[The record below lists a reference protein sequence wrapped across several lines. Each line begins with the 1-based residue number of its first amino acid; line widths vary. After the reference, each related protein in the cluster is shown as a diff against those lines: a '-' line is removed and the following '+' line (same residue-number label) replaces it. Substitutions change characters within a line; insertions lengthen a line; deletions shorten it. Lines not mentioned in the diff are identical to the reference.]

1 MALYS
6 PEVTPSQCLYTTEW
20 LPHRAHYRY
29 IAPEM
34 IQWNSSEPPQ
44 SNSSAQFSLQDRYS
58 PAADIFSFG
67 GVIFWMVAR
76 KHPFDQHELSAV
88 VFRKLL
94 QGERAQLSAEV
105 MRDRRLDALM
115 ADCWEQSPQDRPNIV
130 SIVSSLV
137 GIVEQDLEACPASD
151 AVFQQAAEELLL
163 RSDTAQ
169 VLPLLSLNVSA
180 SVFTVSECLCCL
192 SLSLLPFTISSAILP
207 CCLVLPLRVLC
218 TVLTPSRHM
227 CSGLLLLVLHA
238 LLSGSYDGAACVAVR
253 AAGGG
258 AACIAVRAAA
268 DGAASAVFT
277 AGGSSAASTA
287 VMIAGSVSIAIIAAA
302 GCTGICTSHTLGA

>member
-1 MALYS
+1 M
-6 PEVTPSQCLYTTEW
+6 TPSQCLSTTEW
-20 LPHRAHYRY
+20 LPHHAHYRY

-169 VLPLLSLNVSA
+169 VLPLLSLNVCLCFHCLR
-180 SVFTVSECLCCL
+180 VPLLPLTVSAAFHYLICHTALLPGPAITRALHCAHALSACVRGCCL
-192 SLSLLPFTISSAILP
+192 W
-207 CCLVLPLRVLC
+207 CCMHYC
-218 TVLTPSRHM
+218 QGAM
-227 CSGLLLLVLHA
+227 MVLHA
-238 LLSGSYDGAACVAVR
+238 LLSGLLLVVLHA
-253 AAGGG
+253 
-258 AACIAVRAAA
+258 
-268 DGAASAVFT
+268 
-277 AGGSSAASTA
+277 
-287 VMIAGSVSIAIIAAA
+287 
-302 GCTGICTSHTLGA
+302 